1 MVADLE
7 RRKEELERYDDRKI
21 GEVYRKM
28 HDSVR
33 KMRTE
38 QNEGDSLP
46 LKNSFRERYRSL
58 FGTQ

>member
-7 RRKEELERYDDRKI
+7 MRKEELQRYDDRKI

-33 KMRTE
+33 KMRTD
-38 QNEGDSLP
+38 QNEGESLP
-46 LKNSFRERYRSL
+46 LKNSFRDRYRAL
-58 FGTQ
+58 FGAQ